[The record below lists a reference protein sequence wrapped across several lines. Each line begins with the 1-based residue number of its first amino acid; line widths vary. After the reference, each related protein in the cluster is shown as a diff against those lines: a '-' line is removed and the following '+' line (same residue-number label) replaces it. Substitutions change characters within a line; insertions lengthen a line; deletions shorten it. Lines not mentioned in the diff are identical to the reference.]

1 MRFFTG
7 MRTDTGSLDEVG
19 RAPILDEGKAAHV
32 AVAAY
37 LVLVEATC
45 GLGVRQ
51 VCDRPGSILA
61 LRQVVRRGRQADC
74 PPAARGRGEPDPDGA
89 RSLRARAARGSQA
102 GRRRGRA
109 LVLVPSGLWTAVNGA
124 LRPGVEALAA
134 HLVSAGSRR
143 GLRSASAILQLAT
156 SAPIVTEALKQ
167 QRLRARVL
175 DWKEERPRGRGGQE
189 TRTVPKSGHSMNK
202 PKKPPGYVH
211 ASLTGRRS
219 ALWPSALALAR
230 VPPHS
235 ATDPP

>member
-1 MRFFTG
+1 MGLRRDRKSFMRFFTG

-109 LVLVPSGLWTAVNGA
+109 RAERSLDGGERRSPSRSRGA
-124 LRPGVEALAA
+124 RRPPR
-134 HLVSAGSRR
+134 RR
-143 GLRSASAILQLAT
+143 GLAARSASAILQLAT
-156 SAPIVTEALKQ
+156 SAPI
-167 QRLRARVL
+167 RR
-175 DWKEERPRGRGGQE
+175 
-189 TRTVPKSGHSMNK
+189 HSSSN
-202 PKKPPGYVH
+202 GYVH

-219 ALWPSALALAR
+219 ALGDVAGKRRGPSQRAD
-230 VPPHS
+230 
-235 ATDPP
+235 TQ

>member
-1 MRFFTG
+1 MGLRRDRKSFMRFFTG

-74 PPAARGRGEPDPDGA
+74 PPAARGRGKPDPDGA
-89 RSLRARAARGSQA
+89 RSLRARAARAARVSSRTTTRSCTRARAERSLDG
-102 GRRRGRA
+102 GERRS
-109 LVLVPSGLWTAVNGA
+109 PSRSLWTAVNGA

-134 HLVSAGSRR
+134 HLVGAGA
-143 GLRSASAILQLAT
+143 LVTIAPTLCAALLAT
-156 SAPIVTEALKQ
+156 
-167 QRLRARVL
+167 
-175 DWKEERPRGRGGQE
+175 
-189 TRTVPKSGHSMNK
+189 
-202 PKKPPGYVH
+202 
-211 ASLTGRRS
+211 
-219 ALWPSALALAR
+219 
-230 VPPHS
+230 
-235 ATDPP
+235 